1 MKGVFQNGLRTL
13 DDEAMEDTIIG
24 KKVDNSL
31 GELGWDLDLHR
42 QKQHLMIYLSFNDG
56 KR

>member
-1 MKGVFQNGLRTL
+1 MKGVFEWFKDLMMRLWKIQLL
-13 DDEAMEDTIIG
+13 A
-24 KKVDNSL
+24 KVDNSL
-31 GELGWDLDLHR
+31 GELGWDLDLHK